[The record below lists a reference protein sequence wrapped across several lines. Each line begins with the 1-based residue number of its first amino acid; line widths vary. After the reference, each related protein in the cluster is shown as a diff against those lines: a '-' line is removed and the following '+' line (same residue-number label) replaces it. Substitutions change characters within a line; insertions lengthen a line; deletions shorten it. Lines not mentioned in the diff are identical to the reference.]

1 MITSYNIGVDVSQV
15 EKLYS
20 AEKRRA
26 RENMRRLTD
35 KMARNVPRMVGKR
48 VAERYNIA
56 ASEVYP
62 PEFKVKT
69 DRKTKAKRRV
79 KKAARLTVRG
89 DNLGNLNFYWE
100 ARRLTVQR
108 FKMKPGS
115 VPTKQGAPYNITFS
129 VLRGSRQNVADEYA
143 HGQNMRFFIQE
154 LKGVTQALVAIEGR
168 RKIAGVAKTL
178 SVPVMID
185 NQEVNANIYRDINSA
200 MMDEIKKLYN
210 K

>member
-1 MITSYNIGVDVSQV
+1 MITSYQIGVDVDQV
-15 EKLYS
+15 QKLYA
-20 AEKRRA
+20 AEKKRA
-26 RENMRRLTD
+26 GENMRRLTD
-35 KMARNVPRMVGKR
+35 KMARNVPRIVGKR
-48 VAERYNIA
+48 VSERYNIA

-69 DRKTKAKRRV
+69 DRKTKAKKWV
-79 KKAARLTVRG
+79 KKAAKVTVRG

-108 FKMKPGS
+108 FKMKPGAI
-115 VPTKQGAPYNITFS
+115 PKKPREPYDISFS

-143 HGQNMRFFIQE
+143 HGRNMRFFIQE
-154 LKGVTQALVAIEGR
+154 LKGVTQALVAIEDS

-185 NQEVNANIYRDINSA
+185 NQEVNANVYRDINA
-200 MMDEIKKLYN
+200 ALLEEIKKLYN